1 LGLVKIGWKRR
12 AVCNVVGADTFGA
25 SRKEARWKEEA
36 RSGSL
41 HTHARDQRGLRARP
55 RLRAPPLLGQPL
67 WALMHSED
75 HVTLKQAMTTAIL
88 APGRNAVSAP
98 LPCRLAAT
106 TEGIY
111 VRVQAK

>member
-1 LGLVKIGWKRR
+1 
-12 AVCNVVGADTFGA
+12 
-25 SRKEARWKEEA
+25 
-36 RSGSL
+36 
-41 HTHARDQRGLRARP
+41 
-55 RLRAPPLLGQPL
+55 
-67 WALMHSED
+67 MHSED